1 MKKFWFFFVK
11 FEVFTLIFSNTCHNT
26 IDLVM
31 VFDIKET
38 RLSPRRK
45 LAVYDDWIWDGC

>member
-1 MKKFWFFFVK
+1 MKNLIFFPVRV
-11 FEVFTLIFSNTCHNT
+11 EVFTLIFSNTCHYT

-38 RLSPRRK
+38 RLSPQRK
-45 LAVYDDWIWDGC
+45 LTVYDDWIWGGC